1 MMVGTALT
9 SSDFTD
15 PGPAP
20 GSGLLE
26 LGTLASARLLLI
38 DDSRFARKTIN
49 AILANHGFTNVKLAT
64 DGEEGLRVAREWLPE
79 VIITDLFMPVKTG
92 FDLCRELREDAAFQE
107 TPIIVQ
113 TSSDTP
119 ALRGDVFE
127 AGASDLINKPI
138 NARELLSRIRVHLER
153 LRLIESLKTYR
164 RQMHEELNSAKAMQ
178 MELLPADQTI
188 DAMEQEFPVKFAWHS
203 QPCQGLAGDIWGAE
217 RLDDHRIRIWNAD
230 FTGHGVKSALNTF
243 RLNTFLRT
251 SLKDDRRGPGD
262 WLATVNDF
270 LCEVLPVGQF
280 ATMLCCDVDFRE
292 STIDLASA
300 GAPQPILET
309 DGRNEVASI
318 GGIPLGISE
327 GVVFDQIRLPFPVG
341 SCVFA
346 YSDALTETPSA
357 ETPLYDMDPLIGRL
371 DELTDVKLS
380 KRPLALVGDLAAV
393 APEGLDDD
401 LTLVFL
407 EHVKVK
413 GGRDEKETSGQ
424 IHLVSEKT
432 DELVTSAVVSQDTFV
447 IRTMQDAEELTKR
460 LAAQYPEPDAV
471 STGIWELLANAIE
484 HGNLAI
490 RHDEKTELL
499 LANELD
505 SEIELRLSLPVFR
518 DRRVQ
523 VEFEKSDSQIKLKIA
538 DEGEGFDFQTYLDGE
553 ARLDAPN
560 GRGIAIAQK
569 LSFDGLTYRGK
580 GNVVEA
586 VVELSKAESCNS
598 A

>member
-1 MMVGTALT
+1 MVGTALT

-15 PGPAP
+15 PGSAP

-26 LGTLASARLLLI
+26 LGTLANARLLLI

-49 AILANHGFTNVKLAT
+49 AILANHGFTNVKSAT

-79 VIITDLFMPVKTG
+79 LIITDLFMPLKTG
-92 FDLCRELREDAAFQE
+92 FDLCRELREEGAFQE

-153 LRLIESLKTYR
+153 LRLIDSLKSYR
-164 RQMHEELNSAKAMQ
+164 HQMREELNSAKAMQ
-178 MELLPADQTI
+178 MELLPADQAI
-188 DAMEQEFPVKFAWHS
+188 DEMEQEFPLKFAWHS

-217 RLDDHRIRIWNAD
+217 KLDDHRIRIWNAD

-251 SLKDDRRGPGD
+251 SLKDDRQGPGD

-280 ATMLCCDVDFRE
+280 ATMLCCDIDFRE
-292 STIDLASA
+292 NMIDLASA
-300 GAPQPILET
+300 GAPQPILEKN
-309 DGRNEVASI
+309 GRNEVVSI
-318 GGIPLGISE
+318 GGMPLGISD
-327 GVVFDQIRLPFPVG
+327 GVAFDQIRLPFPVG
-341 SCVFA
+341 SCLFA

-357 ETPLYDMDPLIGRL
+357 EAPLYDMDPLIGRL
-371 DELTDVKLS
+371 DELTSIRLT

-393 APEGLDDD
+393 APGGLDDD
-401 LTLVFL
+401 LTLIFL

-413 GGRDEKETSGQ
+413 GGRDELNAFGQTHLATEKVDET
-424 IHLVSEKT
+424 E
-432 DELVTSAVVSQDTFV
+432 EPATSPLTSQDKYV
-447 IRTMQDAEELTKR
+447 IRTMQDAEELTTR

-471 STGIWELLANAIE
+471 RTGIWELLANAIE

-490 RHDEKTELL
+490 RHEEKTELL
-499 LANELD
+499 LANKLNN
-505 SEIELRLSLPVFR
+505 EIEARLSLPVFR

-523 VEFEKSDSQIKLKIA
+523 VEFEKSGSQIKLKIT

-569 LSFDGLTYRGK
+569 LSFDDLIYRGK
-580 GNVVEA
+580 GNIVEA
-586 VVELSKAESCNS
+586 VVELSA